1 MIKGIY
7 HIAIAVKSIEET
19 MEIYS
24 RAFGFPKVPILTVA
38 DQGVKSAM
46 IPVGNNSN
54 IELIEPLD
62 ASSGV
67 AKFIEAKGEG
77 IHHVSF
83 ETDSVDNELNAVA
96 GKGLAL
102 IDKKARKGT
111 TGLIGFIHPKSTKG
125 VLIEL
130 AQQ

>member
-1 MIKGIY
+1 MIKGIA
-7 HIAIAVKSIEET
+7 HVAIAVKNIEET
-19 MEIYS
+19 MELYS
-24 RAFGFPKVPILTVA
+24 KAFGFKKVPVLTVA

-46 IPVGNNSN
+46 IPVGNAS

-62 ASSGV
+62 ANSGV

-83 ETDSVDNELNAVA
+83 AVDSVDNELNALA
-96 GKGLAL
+96 AKGIAT

-111 TGLIGFIHPKSTKG
+111 TGYIGFLHPKSTKG

-130 AQQ
+130 AQDW

>member
-7 HIAIAVKSIEET
+7 HVAIAVKSVEET
-19 MEIYS
+19 MDLYCK
-24 RAFGFPKVPILTVA
+24 AFGFQKAPILTVA

-46 IPVGNNSN
+46 IKVGNSN

-62 ASSGV
+62 ATSAV
-67 AKFIEAKGEG
+67 AKFIETKGEG

-83 ETDSVDNELNAVA
+83 ETDNVDNELNAVA
-96 GKGLAL
+96 AKGMAL

-111 TGLIGFIHPKSTKG
+111 TGFIGFIHPKSTKG
-125 VLIEL
+125 VLVEL